1 MKRVITVVVFV
12 GALFF
17 ALCAY
22 WQLNDPDALWW
33 VVAYAFAALAGFA
46 TMLNWLPW
54 RLVALF
60 ATAALGLGLY
70 YTWLVVS
77 QNLHY
82 FEDEAG
88 REMMGALM
96 IFVYMLILTRRA
108 RQNRR

>member
-1 MKRVITVVVFV
+1 MKRVYTVIVLV

-33 VVAYAFAALAGFA
+33 VAAYAIAALAGF
-46 TMLNWLPW
+46 TTILNRLPW
-54 RLVALF
+54 RLAALF
-60 ATAALGLGLY
+60 ALAALGFGLY

-82 FEDEAG
+82 FEDETG

-96 IFVYMLILTRRA
+96 IFVYMLILMGRA
-108 RQNRR
+108 RQNRS

>member
-1 MKRVITVVVFV
+1 MKRVVTVIVLV

-33 VVAYAFAALAGFA
+33 VAVYAFAALAGFA
-46 TMLNWLPW
+46 TILNRLPW
-54 RLVALF
+54 RLAALF
-60 ATAALGLGLY
+60 ALAALGLCMY
-70 YTWLVVS
+70 YVWLVVS
-77 QNLHY
+77 QNLHF

-96 IFVYMLILTRRA
+96 IFVYMIILKRRA
-108 RQNRR
+108 RQNRN